1 MLVSASMPTSAGR
14 TQSAGTKSRPPPSGT
29 GAVGTITPRCGR
41 SASSTVSGER
51 NQLTSSSSTR
61 LGSSTVTEYYRIIVR
76 TEGVRDTV
84 SFTETLVHF

>member
-1 MLVSASMPTSAGR
+1 M
-14 TQSAGTKSRPPPSGT
+14 TKKTAKTTNNT
-29 GAVGTITPRCGR
+29 GAPPH
-41 SASSTVSGER
+41 ASSTVSGER

-84 SFTETLVHF
+84 SFSETLVHF